1 MNTTLIIMA
10 AGIGSRY
17 GKGIKQL
24 AKIGPHD
31 EIIMDYSIYDALE
44 AGFNKVVFIIR
55 KDIEKEFKE
64 VIGNR
69 IEKHIQVEYVFQE
82 INNIPEG
89 CTVPEGRIKPW
100 GTGQAI
106 LSCKGIVNEPF
117 VIINA
122 DDYYGKVAFKKLHDF
137 LIEDSHRNSEFT
149 MAMAGFI
156 LKNTLSDNGT
166 VTRGICVED
175 EDGYLH
181 RVIETKGIIRNNQGT
196 IDCETEESKD
206 IIQENNRV
214 SMNMWAGYPCFIDYL
229 ENGGKAM
236 IFSDYTT
243 EDLPN
248 FDAVLENY
256 GVQREAGIVFEGDNQ
271 HYAMQMPY
279 YLVPTINSTDA
290 SSETVSGGY
299 YVLVPYAQGIKKM
312 DDVRDTVTINSIL
325 TTSDQAYSKT
335 DLNSDTLEKEDGDEA
350 GPFDLGVSITE
361 TLDDDKETQIVY
373 YSTSNL
379 MESQVNQMVSGGN
392 EKLIIESL
400 KWMTDTEDSATVS
413 IPSKSL
419 SVSYLTLTDYDAAFW
434 KICTIGLIPGF
445 FLVVGFAVWMKRRK
459 A

>member
-166 VTRGICVED
+166 VTRGI
-175 EDGYLH
+175 
-181 RVIETKGIIRNNQGT
+181 
-196 IDCETEESKD
+196 
-206 IIQENNRV
+206 
-214 SMNMWAGYPCFIDYL
+214 
-229 ENGGKAM
+229 
-236 IFSDYTT
+236 
-243 EDLPN
+243 
-248 FDAVLENY
+248 
-256 GVQREAGIVFEGDNQ
+256 
-271 HYAMQMPY
+271 
-279 YLVPTINSTDA
+279 
-290 SSETVSGGY
+290 
-299 YVLVPYAQGIKKM
+299 
-312 DDVRDTVTINSIL
+312 
-325 TTSDQAYSKT
+325 
-335 DLNSDTLEKEDGDEA
+335 
-350 GPFDLGVSITE
+350 
-361 TLDDDKETQIVY
+361 
-373 YSTSNL
+373 
-379 MESQVNQMVSGGN
+379 
-392 EKLIIESL
+392 
-400 KWMTDTEDSATVS
+400 
-413 IPSKSL
+413 
-419 SVSYLTLTDYDAAFW
+419 
-434 KICTIGLIPGF
+434 
-445 FLVVGFAVWMKRRK
+445 
-459 A
+459 

>member
-31 EIIMDYSIYDALE
+31 EIIMDYSIFDAIE

-175 EDGYLH
+175 EEGYLY
-181 RVIETKGIIRNNQGT
+181 RVIETKGIIRNSQGT

-229 ENGGKAM
+229 ENGFKEFLLDDSGDELTKE
-236 IFSDYTT
+236 YL
-243 EDLPN
+243 LPIIVDQLIKTN
-248 FDAVLENY
+248 RASVKVLETTDKWF
-256 GVQREAGIVFEGDNQ
+256 GVTYPEDKQAVQD
-271 HYAMQMPY
+271 
-279 YLVPTINSTDA
+279 S
-290 SSETVSGGY
+290 
-299 YVLVPYAQGIKKM
+299 IKEL
-312 DDVRDTVTINSIL
+312 I
-325 TTSDQAYSKT
+325 
-335 DLNSDTLEKEDGDEA
+335 EKEIY
-350 GPFDLGVSITE
+350 P
-361 TLDDDKETQIVY
+361 
-373 YSTSNL
+373 
-379 MESQVNQMVSGGN
+379 
-392 EKLIIESL
+392 EKL
-400 KWMTDTEDSATVS
+400 
-413 IPSKSL
+413 
-419 SVSYLTLTDYDAAFW
+419 W
-434 KICTIGLIPGF
+434 K
-445 FLVVGFAVWMKRRK
+445 
-459 A
+459 

>member
-31 EIIMDYSIYDALE
+31 EIIMDYSIFDAIE

-175 EDGYLH
+175 EEGYLH
-181 RVIETKGIIRNNQGT
+181 RVIETKGIIRNSQGT
-196 IDCETEESKD
+196 
-206 IIQENNRV
+206 
-214 SMNMWAGYPCFIDYL
+214 IDYL
-229 ENGGKAM
+229 ENGFKEFLLDDSGDELTKE
-236 IFSDYTT
+236 YL
-243 EDLPN
+243 LPIIVDQLIKTN
-248 FDAVLENY
+248 RASVKVLETTDKWF
-256 GVQREAGIVFEGDNQ
+256 GVTYPEDKQAVQDSIKELIEKGI
-271 HYAMQMPY
+271 YP
-279 YLVPTINSTDA
+279 
-290 SSETVSGGY
+290 
-299 YVLVPYAQGIKKM
+299 
-312 DDVRDTVTINSIL
+312 
-325 TTSDQAYSKT
+325 
-335 DLNSDTLEKEDGDEA
+335 
-350 GPFDLGVSITE
+350 
-361 TLDDDKETQIVY
+361 
-373 YSTSNL
+373 
-379 MESQVNQMVSGGN
+379 
-392 EKLIIESL
+392 EKL
-400 KWMTDTEDSATVS
+400 
-413 IPSKSL
+413 
-419 SVSYLTLTDYDAAFW
+419 W
-434 KICTIGLIPGF
+434 K
-445 FLVVGFAVWMKRRK
+445 
-459 A
+459 